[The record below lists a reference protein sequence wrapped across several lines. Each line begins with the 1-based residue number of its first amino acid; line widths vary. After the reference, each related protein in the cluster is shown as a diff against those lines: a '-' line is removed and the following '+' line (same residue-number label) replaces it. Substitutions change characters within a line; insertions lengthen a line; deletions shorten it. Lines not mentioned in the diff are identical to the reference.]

1 MAFDTAAECETF
13 IATRWVK
20 SEKKHEEFKLER
32 YRCMPSGAVYSHT
45 QPKNK
50 TIVTRQEIESNSP
63 PLHNV
68 FTAHPKF
75 HYFIFLLKQQPQKS
89 FETLSRYLQALRKQI
104 QLRTKPRRY
113 PTLHRHII
121 PPLFS
126 VVQRHKRRIIS
137 DDPKHMAG
145 GVPGGSG
152 KRQDRKSEK

>member
-1 MAFDTAAECETF
+1 
-13 IATRWVK
+13 
-20 SEKKHEEFKLER
+20 
-32 YRCMPSGAVYSHT
+32 MPSGAVYSHT

-145 GVPGGSG
+145 GVPGGSESG
-152 KRQDRKSEK
+152 KTARVRSSGVVMSNTVASYAISD